1 MVLLRP
7 TAVLAAITGAFPRRS
22 ELVLYGMQL
31 VSKGNVW
38 WAEKA
43 AWFRNVPVTAVYPTP
58 GQIETR
64 IHFGELAREAK
75 AKGEVGTKANPKLST
90 RLGRYFVGSAAYI
103 ADHMA
108 GFRASKRMSPEQ
120 YPSRLRRTLR
130 TLEELKAMAG
140 T

>member
-7 TAVLAAITGAFPRRS
+7 TAVLASVTGAFPRRS
-22 ELVLYGMQL
+22 ELALYGMQL
-31 VSKGNVW
+31 VGKGNVW

-43 AWFRNVPVTAVYPTP
+43 SWFRNVPVTAVYPTP

-64 IHFGELAREAK
+64 IQFGDLARRAK
-75 AKGEVGTKANPKLST
+75 EIGETGTKANPKLSR
-90 RLGRYFVGSAAYI
+90 RLGRYLVGSAAYI
-103 ADHMA
+103 ADNMA
-108 GFRASKRMSPEQ
+108 GFRASKRMAPEQ

-140 T
+140 V